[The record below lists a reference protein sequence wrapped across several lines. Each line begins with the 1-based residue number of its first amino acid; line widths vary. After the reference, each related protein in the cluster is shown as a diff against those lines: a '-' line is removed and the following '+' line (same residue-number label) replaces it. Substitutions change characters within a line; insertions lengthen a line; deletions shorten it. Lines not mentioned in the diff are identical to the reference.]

1 MGKIFDKGLDEDE
14 DKKGGLFKKLE
25 ILKAKT
31 KSCWMHLVQLIKLVR
46 LLKIKWI
53 IKTNKTFAA

>member
-25 ILKAKT
+25 N
-31 KSCWMHLVQLIKLVR
+31 IKGKNEK
-46 LLKIKWI
+46 LLNAFSA
-53 IKTNKTFAA
+53 TNKVCKALENKVDNQNK